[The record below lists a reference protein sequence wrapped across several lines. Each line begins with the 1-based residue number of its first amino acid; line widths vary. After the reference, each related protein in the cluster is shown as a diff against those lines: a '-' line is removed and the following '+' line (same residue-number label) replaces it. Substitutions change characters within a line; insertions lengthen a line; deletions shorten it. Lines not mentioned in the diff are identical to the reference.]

1 MFYLICL
8 ALRLHPRHLTPPDRP
23 GTRVLCCP
31 SIRLGNPKTHRPD
44 HQGLEKTC
52 SCWRELPLEAWS
64 TLVVATEYS
73 AFCVFDFASFV
84 YLHVSLLESVCRAF
98 VHLRPKCCL
107 IVEVVCVCVFW
118 HCSVFAHAFL
128 LSTGHQALILVV
140 PLFLGKQNDDIWFW
154 TRNTSLFLMIWWTL
168 QLSGEMLPPKSWNCL
183 KRSALG
189 HNLNGHMKKLATQ
202 EL

>member
-31 SIRLGNPKTHRPD
+31 SIRWGNPKTHRPD
-44 HQGLEKTC
+44 RQGLEKTC

-73 AFCVFDFASFV
+73 AVCVFDFASFV

-107 IVEVVCVCVFW
+107 IVEEVCVCFLTLQRV
-118 HCSVFAHAFL
+118 CSCIFTFNRTPGINFSCALV
-128 LSTGHQALILVV
+128 SWQAKRRHLILN
-140 PLFLGKQNDDIWFW
+140 PHHFLVSYDRVDPPTFW
-154 TRNTSLFLMIWWTL
+154 RNAAPKVLKLSQKVCPWT
-168 QLSGEMLPPKSWNCL
+168 
-183 KRSALG
+183 
-189 HNLNGHMKKLATQ
+189 
-202 EL
+202 